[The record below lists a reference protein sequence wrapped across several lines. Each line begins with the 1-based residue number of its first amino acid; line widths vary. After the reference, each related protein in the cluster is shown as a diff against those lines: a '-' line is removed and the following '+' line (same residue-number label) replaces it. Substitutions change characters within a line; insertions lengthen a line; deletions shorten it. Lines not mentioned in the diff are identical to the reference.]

1 MATSAARTKKQ
12 RSPAQPA
19 PSAKARFDWL
29 APVVLISAA
38 MLVYANSFQGD
49 FVYDDVGHILD
60 GSSIRPWWPIT
71 ESIRAGGPR
80 WLLVWTL
87 SINHAIGGLD
97 LTGYHVFNL
106 AVHIINGLL
115 LWSLLRS
122 QLTRV
127 EICGEWSAKGE
138 HLALAIALLWL
149 VHPLQTQAVTYI
161 VQRAESVMAMFFLL
175 VLWCLVC
182 SSGSERSWA
191 WKLAA
196 VIAFWIGLG
205 SKEVIAMVPLVALAL
220 DRIFLCSS
228 WKQLAQQRGWVY
240 GLMLL
245 PFVLFAGKVRSVLTQ
260 NQASN
265 VGFGLDSLSWW
276 EYALSQP
283 GVILHYLRLVVA
295 PYPLCIDY
303 EWPVATSW
311 LAIVLPGA
319 ILLSLFVAVAWALW
333 RSPAIGFL
341 GLTFFLILAP
351 TSSVVPIGD
360 LAVEHR
366 MYLPLSVA
374 LVLLVL
380 IGYGLIDRLSRHWHW
395 SPARRTQ
402 IERYALA
409 IPVVVLSAL
418 TIARNFDY
426 VSPIA
431 IWQAT
436 IAVRPQNAR
445 ANHNLAIYL
454 VKADRADEAIEVVKE
469 SIARCEA
476 LGEPTR
482 RHYVVLGETLA
493 RLGDWRGAQA
503 ALLQAT
509 SPTSASHRHTPA
521 ETRILA
527 DAYLSL
533 ATASD
538 AAGNTQVAEDA
549 FQESLRLRSDSVF
562 GHALYGEMLNKQ
574 ARYGEAAEQWE
585 QAAALAPTIFE
596 LRRDLAVVYLRLGQ
610 TEKARQA
617 LTAALE
623 LRPDDIDARQLLE
636 ELTAQPIGP
645 SAR

>member
-1 MATSAARTKKQ
+1 MATSAARTKTQ
-12 RSPAQPA
+12 RSPAQREL
-19 PSAKARFDWL
+19 SSGTGFDWF
-29 APVVLISAA
+29 APFVLIAA
-38 MLVYANSFQGD
+38 ALVVYANSFQGD

-97 LTGYHVFNL
+97 PTGYHVFNL

-122 QLTRV
+122 QLTRAEV
-127 EICGEWSAKGE
+127 CGDWSAKGE
-138 HLALAIALLWL
+138 PLALMIALLWL

-161 VQRAESVMAMFFLL
+161 VQRAESVMTLFFLL
-175 VLWCLVC
+175 VLWCLVR
-182 SSGSERSWA
+182 SSRSQRPWT

-205 SKEVIAMVPLVALAL
+205 SKEVIVMVPLVALAL
-220 DRIFLCSS
+220 DRIFLSSS

-283 GVILHYLRLVVA
+283 GVVLHYLRLVVL

-303 EWPVATSW
+303 EWPVATSG

-319 ILLSLFVAVAWALW
+319 IVLMLLLAVAWALW
-333 RSPAIGFL
+333 RMPAIGFL
-341 GLTFFLILAP
+341 GLTFFLVLAP

-366 MYLPLSVA
+366 MYLPLAVV

-380 IGYGLIDRLSRHWHW
+380 IGYGLIERLSRHWHW

-402 IERYALA
+402 VERYALA
-409 IPVVVLSAL
+409 FPLVVLSAL

-436 IAVRPQNAR
+436 VAVRPQNAR

-454 VKADRADEAIEVVKE
+454 VKADRTDEAIDVVKE

-493 RLGDWRGAQA
+493 RRGDWRGAQA

-509 SPTSASHRHTPA
+509 SPTSASHRQTPA

-538 AAGNTQVAEDA
+538 AAGNTKVAEDS
-549 FQESLRLRSDSVF
+549 FQESLRLRSDSAF
-562 GHALYGEMLNKQ
+562 GHALYGEMLNKE

-585 QAAALAPTIFE
+585 QAAALAPDIFE
-596 LRRDLAVVYLRLGQ
+596 LRRDLAVVYLRLNE
-610 TEKARQA
+610 TDKAKQA
-617 LTAALE
+617 LTMALQ
-623 LRPDDIDARQLLE
+623 LRPEDADVKQLLN
-636 ELTAQPIGP
+636 ELSSKPLGP
-645 SAR
+645 SAP